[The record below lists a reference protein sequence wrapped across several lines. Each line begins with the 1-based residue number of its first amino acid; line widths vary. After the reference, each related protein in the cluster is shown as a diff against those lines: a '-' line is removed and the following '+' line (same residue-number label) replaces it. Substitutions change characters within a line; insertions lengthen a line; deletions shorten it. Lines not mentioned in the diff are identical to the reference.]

1 MGGSDG
7 TSLRGFEPGEVCER
21 HLVANGA
28 RPVLCSDSGVALLV
42 TQGGRGGGGVEGCEN
57 PLLLKQNR
65 VLKHNLLQ
73 QLTAEHVLIRAV
85 NKTLASGCAEMSADS
100 FSTRN
105 GLFAA

>member
-1 MGGSDG
+1 M
-7 TSLRGFEPGEVCER
+7 
-21 HLVANGA
+21 ANGA

-42 TQGGRGGGGVEGCEN
+42 TQGGGGWGGGGVEGCEN